1 MSTIAVFGAGVMASA
16 LTNPVRDN
24 GHQVRLIGTH
34 LDDDIIDAVQ
44 SGGPHPGLKVQLD
57 PGVEPY
63 HFAQAEAGLDG
74 ADVVMVG
81 VNSFG
86 VDWMGRQLAQW
97 LRPGQRVLI
106 VTKGL
111 RAEPDGS
118 LRILPEVLR
127 QAVGDLADQVSWSA
141 IVGPCIAGELAC
153 RRHSCVVFS
162 GADQTSLDHLAD
174 LYRTDYYHVW
184 TSTDF
189 IGHEV
194 GAATKNIFAFAQGF
208 AQGLLRAQGLQ
219 AGPHLMHN
227 YSAALFAQGSREIH
241 DFIRFLGGDP
251 ASADGLAGVGDMYVT
266 SVGGRN
272 VKAGALVG
280 AGLPFSEVR
289 DNHMRGV
296 TLEGV
301 AAITV
306 VGQALQRLTAAGR
319 LPATAF
325 PLTRFL
331 HRVVTQD
338 APLDVPWSSFFGGDG
353 LQ

>member
-34 LDDDIIDAVQ
+34 LDDDIIASVKA
-44 SGGPHPGLKVQLD
+44 GRPHPGLQVRLD

-63 HFAQAEAGLDG
+63 FFAQAEAGLAG

-86 VDWMGRQLAQW
+86 VDWMGGQLSRL
-97 LRPGQRVLI
+97 LRPGQKVLI

-111 RAEPDGS
+111 QADPDGS
-118 LRILPEVLR
+118 LKILPQVLR
-127 QAVGDLADQVSWSA
+127 QAVGDLADQVTWSA

-153 RRHSCVVFS
+153 RRPSCVVFA
-162 GADQTSLDHLAD
+162 GEDQTSLDYLSD

-208 AQGLLRAQGLQ
+208 AQGLLRTQGLE

-241 DFIRFLGGDP
+241 DFIAWLGGDP

-272 VKAGALVG
+272 VRAGALVG
-280 AGLPFSEVR
+280 AGVPFSEVR
-289 DNHMRGV
+289 DQRMRGV

-306 VGQALQRLTAAGR
+306 VGQALRRLTAAGR
-319 LPATAF
+319 LPAAAF

-338 APLDVPWSSFFGGDG
+338 APLEVPWSSFFGGDG
-353 LQ
+353 LK